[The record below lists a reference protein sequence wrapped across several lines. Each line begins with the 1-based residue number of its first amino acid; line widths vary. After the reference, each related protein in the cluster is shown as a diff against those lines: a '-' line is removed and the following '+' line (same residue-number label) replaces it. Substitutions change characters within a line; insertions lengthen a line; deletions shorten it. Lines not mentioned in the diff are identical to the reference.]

1 MTNSFEV
8 FEQVLYAHSTNKII
22 PGLERITRLLSRLGN
37 PQDSFKSI
45 HIVGTNGKGSTGAF
59 ISSIFQASGYKTGF
73 YSSPHL
79 ESPGERLLINGE
91 ALSPEKWIEA
101 ANEVVAKI
109 LPDESLPS
117 YFELLTACAFL
128 LARKENIDVGIIEA
142 GLGGKLDA
150 TNTMN
155 NTVCSVI
162 ASISIEHTEYLGPT
176 LESIAGEKFDVV
188 KADTPACFAGV
199 DKSLIPMFKRVC
211 AEKSAKPFIV
221 PECVKLDNVNISPE
235 GNVFDFHS
243 PFLNLESVHTNLL
256 GNYQISN
263 AALALLAIACVKDSF
278 PKISPDSILN
288 GMRKA
293 AWPGRLEIISR
304 NPVIILDGGHNYD
317 GVKNLCE
324 SVKSLWP
331 GKNFGVVYAAMRDK
345 NYLGCMDLLSSN
357 LKPNVYFTTVPGM
370 SRACTPEELMEAAK
384 NFTWS
389 NSPEGFANPLD
400 AISRAKLNSND
411 ITLVCGSLYL
421 LGWIK
426 THLPSH
432 ICS

>member
-1 MTNSFEV
+1 MINSFDT
-8 FEQVLYAHSTNKII
+8 FEEVLYAHSTNKII

-79 ESPGERLLINGE
+79 ESPGERLLIDGK
-91 ALSPEKWIEA
+91 ALSPEKWLEA
-101 ANEVVAKI
+101 ADEVITKI
-109 LPDESLPS
+109 FPNESLPS

-128 LARKENIDVGIIEA
+128 LAHKENIDVGVIEA

-150 TNTMN
+150 TNTMS

-162 ASISIEHTEYLGPT
+162 ASISIDHTEYLGPT

-188 KADTPACFAGV
+188 KSDTPACFAGV
-199 DKSLIPMFKRVC
+199 DESLLPMFKRVC
-211 AEKSAKPFIV
+211 AEKFAKPFIV
-221 PECVKLDNVNISPE
+221 SESVKLDNVNISPE

-243 PFLNLESVHTNLL
+243 QILNLNNVHTNLI
-256 GNYQISN
+256 GKYQINN
-263 AALALLAIACVKDSF
+263 AALTLSAIACVKDSF
-278 PKISPDSILN
+278 PKISHDSILE

-293 AWPGRLEIISR
+293 SWPGRLEIISR
-304 NPVIILDGGHNYD
+304 NPVIILDGGHNFD

-331 GKNFGVVYAAMRDK
+331 AKNFSVVYAAMRDK
-345 NYLGCMDLLSSN
+345 NYPGCIELLN
-357 LKPNVYFTTVPGM
+357 KFLKPKIYFTTVPGM
-370 SRACTPEELMEAAK
+370 SRACPPEELLNAAK

-389 NSPEGFANPLD
+389 NSPESFVSPFD
-400 AISRAKLNSND
+400 AISRAKLNRND

-421 LGWIK
+421 LGWLK
-426 THLPSH
+426 SNLPSH